1 MRTSLP
7 LASLASLALALA
19 LGGAGGC
26 VFDIPVNLGVAAAP
40 IDLDAARVAFESR
53 VCANADSADCAVL
66 DSLDRVD
73 GARETPAALPA
84 LFPEHINVDSLQSN
98 VDVQRWFGEQ
108 QLPVEA
114 EADLGINRLVPM
126 TLPNSVNDEMI
137 TDLQVE
143 TAAVHITGNTLSVD
157 LPRFDVYVGNGYG
170 QDDDGNVIG
179 STDDDG
185 GEFVAVTDR
194 DDGGPLYFREGG
206 VAAVREALLGDE
218 PWVELRPQSVFAL
231 RKAEEALLRPGG
243 RADVSVDIR
252 LVVPVAVEAR
262 PVVAGQDVQTP

>member
-1 MRTSLP
+1 MRISSSLVAVSVAP
-7 LASLASLALALA
+7 FALC
-19 LGGAGGC
+19 GAC
-26 VFDIPVNLGVAAAP
+26 VFDIPVTLGVAAAP

-53 VCANADSADCAVL
+53 VCANADSTDCSVL
-66 DSLDRVD
+66 DTLDRVD
-73 GARETPAALPA
+73 GSVETPAALPP
-84 LFPEHINVDSLQSN
+84 LFPGHVNVSVDGLPSN
-98 VDVQRWFGEQ
+98 VDVQRWFGQQ

-126 TLPNSVNDEMI
+126 TLPNSVDDEMI

-143 TAAVHITGNTLSVD
+143 TASVSITGNTLSID
-157 LPRFDVYVGNGYG
+157 LPRFDVYVGNGYRR
-170 QDDDGNVIG
+170 DDDGNVIG

-185 GEFVAVTDR
+185 GEFVAVTDL

-206 VAAVREALLGDE
+206 VAAVRDALLGDE
-218 PWVELRPQSVFAL
+218 PWVELRPQSVFEL

-243 RADVSVDIR
+243 RAEVSVDIR